1 MPTFPTLQGDHDPER
16 SHKIDAGLGGLDEE
30 IRRHRAI
37 AADITRPPAERE
49 TARTTARTIWH
60 CVYLLKGKSLVVAG
74 IAVIVFIRRF
84 RRVTTVATAT
94 AGLTAAT
101 VVSGATPLTPS
112 LPPRDVA
119 APPAATAPTHHRAPT
134 HTEPARHR
142 SATTNGTT
150 GSGADAETV
159 DNATQLEPQ
168 ATPRP
173 GQQPPAPT
181 THATTQPTNQ
191 ATGKK
196 TVTVVDPGPTVVTTK
211 TVTTRPTPTTPAT
224 PAPTTEAP
232 PQPRPT
238 TPAGTE
244 GTLLHVEL
252 PLPATIRLGGL
263 LGIN

>member
-159 DNATQLEPQ
+159 DNATHEP
-168 ATPRP
+168 PHDPDSSHRHRH
-173 GQQPPAPT
+173 PT
-181 THATTQPTNQ
+181 RRLN
-191 ATGKK
+191 
-196 TVTVVDPGPTVVTTK
+196 
-211 TVTTRPTPTTPAT
+211 RPTRRRVRKRSPSSTRARPSS
-224 PAPTTEAP
+224 P
-232 PQPRPT
+232 PKPSPR
-238 TPAGTE
+238 G
-244 GTLLHVEL
+244 LHRRHRRHRRQQRRR
-252 PLPATIRLGGL
+252 PHSPG
-263 LGIN
+263 